1 MSDEDRLID
10 LLRRLRELTDS
21 QQRAEVTNELL
32 TLLDKHLRRVLSGWR
47 NQLARDGVRYT
58 EMVND
63 FFVKLLRGGVAD
75 FWDAET
81 EEDLRKLVATVILNQ
96 VRDYFRGR
104 KRGQKVLSEIAP
116 FVEQRQRYYEERYE
130 TTFEDFIV
138 KQLVEWRDSG
148 KSELELQ
155 AEVLEDHYVGGV
167 KWGDIARQRGL
178 SDEALLKIRRAA
190 MEQLKKKLD
199 RET

>member
-10 LLRRLRELTDS
+10 LLRQLRELTGA
-21 QQRAEVTNELL
+21 QQRAEVTKELL
-32 TLLDKHLRRVLSGWR
+32 ALLDKHLRRVLAGWR

-63 FFVKLLRGGVAD
+63 FFVKLLRGGVTD
-75 FWDAET
+75 FWDVET

-104 KRGQKVLSEIAP
+104 KRGQQVLSEITP
-116 FVEQRQRYYEERYE
+116 FVEQRQHYYEERYE
-130 TTFEDFIV
+130 TTYEYFITQ
-138 KQLVEWRDSG
+138 QLVQWRESG
-148 KSELELQ
+148 DAALVLR

-167 KWGDIARQRGL
+167 KWGNIARQRGL
-178 SDEALLKIRRAA
+178 SEEALLKIRRAA
-190 MEQLKKKLD
+190 MEQLRKKLGC
-199 RET
+199 ET